1 MKVLSVIKTN
11 NFSHG
16 GPPEVL
22 RNQIN
27 VINKKTNIV
36 NILKLD
42 DLTINY
48 FLKCLLIKSYR
59 QKIYGFLKKF
69 DMIHFHEIWSIKII
83 FIVFFANKLL
93 IKYFFV
99 GHGYLDTW
107 SINEKFLKKKA
118 FIFFFLQSAYKSC
131 FASFFSTYDE
141 YLEAKKNIKVFKT
154 FIIPNG
160 LSLGQYK
167 RRKLEKKLQKKIL
180 FFGRIHP
187 KKGLDLLL
195 NTIKKLPEDYF
206 DEFTFEITGPGDNQY
221 IDRLNQLI
229 QKHSL
234 EKYVNYNNPVYKKEK
249 IPYLQKHD
257 VFVLPSFEE
266 GDSIALK
273 EALGSYLPVI
283 ISKQCRL
290 DIVEKYDAGIVI
302 ETNEKSLYEAL
313 IKLKSLDLVY
323 MGNQARK
330 LIEEEYDNEKCSNR
344 LLNIYHDIYN
354 GNQNSKDWII

>member
-1 MKVLSVIKTN
+1 MKVLSVIRTKDL
-11 NFSHG
+11 SHG

-22 RNQIN
+22 RNQMN
-27 VINKKTNIV
+27 VINRKYKIINVLELDRLSI
-36 NILKLD
+36 NYILKC
-42 DLTINY
+42 
-48 FLKCLLIKSYR
+48 FFFKSKRLKFYNFI
-59 QKIYGFLKKF
+59 KKF
-69 DMIHFHEIWSIKII
+69 DIIHFHEIWSMKVI

-93 IKYFFV
+93 IKFFFV

-107 SINEKFLKKKA
+107 SINEKFFKKKI
-118 FIFFFLQSAYKSC
+118 FILFFLQSAYKSC
-131 FASFFSTYDE
+131 FASFFSTFDE
-141 YLEAKKNIKVFKT
+141 YFEAKKNIKIFNP

-160 LSLGQYK
+160 LSLMQYK
-167 RRKLEKKLQKKIL
+167 KRKLEKKSKKKIL

-187 KKGLDLLL
+187 KKGLNLLL
-195 NTIKKLPEDYF
+195 NTIKKLPREYF
-206 DEFTFEITGPGDNQY
+206 DEFTFEITGPGDDQY
-221 IDRLNQLI
+221 IYKLKHLI
-229 QKHSL
+229 RKYSL
-234 EKYVNYNNPVYKKEK
+234 EKFVNYNNPVYKKEK

-302 ETNEKSLYEAL
+302 ETIEKSLYEAL